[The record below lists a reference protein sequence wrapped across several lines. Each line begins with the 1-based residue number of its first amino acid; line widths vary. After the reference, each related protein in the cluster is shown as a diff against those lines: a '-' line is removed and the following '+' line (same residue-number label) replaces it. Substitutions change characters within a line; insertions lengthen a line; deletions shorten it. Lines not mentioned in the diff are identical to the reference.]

1 MEISLSKHLKLFV
14 QFLDV
19 LFRCARS
26 HDQIRITE
34 LVKGLLQVDLLI
46 HLGKAFASTNY
57 PFILLFVKLKTFE
70 YGRVGQG
77 SVFDNDK
84 KFSDAG
90 LLCLT

>member
-1 MEISLSKHLKLFV
+1 MKISLSKHLKLFV

-26 HDQIRITE
+26 HDQIRIAE

-46 HLGKAFASTNY
+46 HLGEAFASTNY

-70 YGRVGQG
+70 YGCVG
-77 SVFDNDK
+77 
-84 KFSDAG
+84 
-90 LLCLT
+90 